1 MQFIDDYIENK
12 RNPNRITY
20 KHEKL
25 KSILSVTYGVMIYQ
39 EQVMEIVRELAGYSY
54 GRSDLVRRA
63 MSKKK
68 EDVMRR
74 ERDCFINGVTEN
86 GVKTVPGCVAN
97 GVPKAVADEV
107 FDQMLKFAEYAFNK
121 SHAAAYAVVAYQTAW
136 LKTYYPTEFMAA
148 LMTSV
153 MGKDI
158 AQIGVFVRN
167 SEEMGIKVLP
177 PDILESGKNF
187 KAMGGEI
194 RYGMLCVKNVG
205 TLAVE
210 AIIKAREESIA
221 AGRPW
226 KSLADMIKSVDL
238 STMSRKSIDS
248 LVRAGA
254 FDRFQPNRAK
264 YIAVFDML
272 TERVKRE
279 RDNVGRGQISMFGGE
294 SADIMKGAEIDVEL
308 PNVSDFTKQ
317 EKMNMEKDILG
328 IYLSGH
334 PLDEY
339 DDVIKQIAADDGTY
353 VSGKVFLN
361 EQAGAYAGDS
371 AEEEG
376 VGGPGEG
383 ADGRLREGM
392 SVCFVGVVS
401 GKQTSFTK
409 KGDLYARARVE
420 DRYGTAEILVWP
432 EPLAKAAGAVEN
444 DNVVVIRG
452 KVQLREDSTPTI
464 LVSKVTP
471 IDVAEQ
477 WYASRARRANESEDD
492 YASG

>member
-1 MQFIDDYIENK
+1 
-12 RNPNRITY
+12 
-20 KHEKL
+20 
-25 KSILSVTYGVMIYQ
+25 
-39 EQVMEIVRELAGYSY
+39 
-54 GRSDLVRRA
+54 

-97 GVPKAVADEV
+97 GVPRGVADEV

-158 AQIGVFVRN
+158 GQIGVFVRN

-187 KAMGGEI
+187 KALNGEI
-194 RYGMLCVKNVG
+194 RYGLLCVKNVG
-205 TLAVE
+205 AQAVD
-210 AIIKAREESIA
+210 AIIKARTEAES

-226 KSLADMIKSVDL
+226 TSLTDMIKSVDL
-238 STMSRKSIDS
+238 STMSRKSVES
-248 LVRAGA
+248 LIRAGA
-254 FDRFQPNRAK
+254 FDRFQSNRAK

-279 RDNVGRGQISMFGGE
+279 REMVGRDQISMFGGD
-294 SADIMKGAEIDVEL
+294 SADIMRDAEIDIRL
-308 PNVSDFTKQ
+308 PDVSDFTKL

-334 PLDEY
+334 PLDEHE
-339 DDVIKQIAADDGTY
+339 DVIEQIAGEDATY
-353 VSGKVFLN
+353 VSGKAFYAAQTVTDAPEGLTD
-361 EQAGAYAGDS
+361 EDAGVPGGGYAS
-371 AEEEG
+371 
-376 VGGPGEG
+376 VGLR
-383 ADGRLREGM
+383 DGM
-392 SVCFVGVVS
+392 TVCFIGVIS
-401 GKQTSFTK
+401 NKQTNFTK

-420 DRYGTAEILVWP
+420 DRYGWADILVWP
-432 EPLAKAAGAVEN
+432 EPLAASGGAVEN
-444 DNVVVIRG
+444 DTIVVVRG
-452 KVQLREDSTPTI
+452 KLQLKEDAAPTI
-464 LVSKVTP
+464 LVFKITS
-471 IDVAEQ
+471 IDVAEN
-477 WYASRARRANESEDD
+477 WYAARAKKADAEARAVLEAGE
-492 YASG
+492 AHAAGA